1 MKTMTRKK
9 KKKKKKKRK
18 YFEANHKHTGTQ
30 QAMVFSRNSILIFGL
45 LLAGPWIWVLWK
57 TSTPTR
63 MLQTVD
69 ISIGFD
75 KQSEQFNFPDLVDA
89 TQIQID
95 AELPY
100 VTNRSIAVNFL
111 DNLRG
116 DIPKERT
123 NYSVELVLSRDN
135 SLAVSPDGL
144 TAYVF
149 YSYES
154 IQSND
159 LPYLI
164 TQTILYHLLK
174 SEVA

>member
-1 MKTMTRKK
+1 MI
-9 KKKKKKKRK
+9 
-18 YFEANHKHTGTQ
+18 Y
-30 QAMVFSRNSILIFGL
+30 SRNFAIVLGL
-45 LLAGPWIWVLWK
+45 LIAGPWLLRLFKSPDI
-57 TSTPTR
+57 TTTPSTID
-63 MLQTVD
+63 V
-69 ISIGFD
+69 SIGFD
-75 KQSEQFNFPDLVDA
+75 KQSEQFNFPDVVEA

-100 VTNRSIAVNFL
+100 VTNRSLSIHLL

-116 DIPKERT
+116 DIPVYQT

-135 SLAVSPDGL
+135 SLAVSSDGQI
-144 TAYVF
+144 AYVY
-149 YSYES
+149 YSYVA

-174 SEVA
+174 SEVT